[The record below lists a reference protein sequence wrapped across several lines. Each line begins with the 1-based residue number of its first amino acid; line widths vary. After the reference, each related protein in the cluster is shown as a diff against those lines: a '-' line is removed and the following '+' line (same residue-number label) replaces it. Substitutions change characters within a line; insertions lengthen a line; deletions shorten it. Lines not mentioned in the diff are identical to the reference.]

1 MFYFLLL
8 TRAATFCVVCV
19 QTLFLE
25 EEIPSFACD
34 NWLEKKA
41 LLSRVVAAT
50 VHTLPYFSHIVTH
63 SCSHTRIQTHIKEW
77 CNAQLIRQLV
87 PGEHSGHL
95 RCEMSPAVCGMECAC
110 MHVCVLH
117 RVTHSI
123 GGTHDVIAGLGSGSG
138 VLLWRPQPD
147 VT

>member
-1 MFYFLLL
+1 MLL
-8 TRAATFCVVCV
+8 TRAATFCVVVCV
-19 QTLFLE
+19 HTLFLE

-34 NWLEKKA
+34 NWLEKKV
-41 LLSRVVAAT
+41 LLSRVIAAT
-50 VHTLPYFSHIVTH
+50 VHALTYFSHIAAH
-63 SCSHTRIQTHIKEW
+63 SCSHTHTQAHIKEW

-87 PGEHSGHL
+87 LGEHSGHL
-95 RCEMSPAVCGMECAC
+95 RCEMPPAVCGMECAC
-110 MHVCVLH
+110 VRVCVLH

-123 GGTHDVIAGLGSGSG
+123 GGTHDVIAGLGSDSG